1 MRFGPKSPLTVLFMV
16 NILVEGGITMSRLG
30 DNIHK
35 RKDGRWEARII
46 EKYTE
51 EGKACYKSIYAKSY
65 TEVKEKVKSHQKQE
79 IKPKTITCKTVDEVC
94 NEWLESISIRIKQ
107 STYALYYRRI
117 QEHIKPYFDNI
128 KIEQVTSETINSYIK
143 EKSENGRLDNKG
155 GLSPK
160 TINDIAGM
168 LNQVMIYAQKK
179 GYMSGYVPDLIKPK
193 QEQQELIVL
202 TKSEQKELVRYLQ
215 QDTDKIKLGVLISLY
230 TGIRLGELC
239 ALKWSDIDIPNGTLK
254 IDKTIQRI
262 KNTDKY
268 ASSKTKIVI
277 DKPKSQKSIRVIPIP
292 SFLHE
297 KLWNQR
303 NRYWVNAYVL
313 SGTYMYVEPRIYQKH
328 FKRVLKEANIKEV
341 NYHALRHTFA
351 TRAIESGIDVK
362 TLSEILGHSNIKF
375 TLERYVH
382 SSEELK
388 KQSIEKLAICY

>member
-1 MRFGPKSPLTVLFMV
+1 
-16 NILVEGGITMSRLG
+16 MSRRG
-30 DNIHK
+30 DNIHR
-35 RKDGRWEARII
+35 RKDGRWEARFI
-46 EKYTE
+46 ERYTE
-51 EGKACYKSIYAKSY
+51 EGKACYKSIYARSY
-65 TEVKEKVKSHQKQE
+65 TEVKEKVKSYQKQE
-79 IKPKTITCKTVDEVC
+79 LKPKPVTSKTVDEVC
-94 NEWLESISIRIKQ
+94 HEWLESISIRIKQ
-107 STYALYYRRI
+107 STYALYYARI
-117 QEHIKPYFDNI
+117 TKHIIPYFKNI
-128 KIEQVTSETINSYIK
+128 NVSKINNDMVNRFIR
-143 EKSENGRLDNKG
+143 EKSEKGRLDNKG

-160 TINDIAGM
+160 TINDLVSL
-168 LNQVMIYAQKK
+168 LNQILLYAQKK
-179 GYMSGYVPDLIKPK
+179 VYISGYVPDLIKPK
-193 QEQQELIVL
+193 QEQKELTVL
-202 TKSEQKELVRYLQ
+202 TKNEQKELIRYLQ

-268 ASSKTKIVI
+268 ATTKTKVII
-277 DKPKSQKSIRVIPIP
+277 DKPKSSKSVRTVPIP

>member
-1 MRFGPKSPLTVLFMV
+1 
-16 NILVEGGITMSRLG
+16 MSRRG
-30 DNIHK
+30 DNIHR
-35 RKDGRWEARII
+35 RKDGRWEARFI
-46 EKYTE
+46 ERYTE
-51 EGKACYKSIYAKSY
+51 EGKACYKSIYARSY
-65 TEVKEKVKSHQKQE
+65 TEVKEKVKSYQKQE
-79 IKPKTITCKTVDEVC
+79 LKPKPVTSKTVDEVC
-94 NEWLESISIRIKQ
+94 HEWLESISIRIKQ
-107 STYALYYRRI
+107 STYALYYARI
-117 QEHIKPYFDNI
+117 TKHIIPYFKNI
-128 KIEQVTSETINSYIK
+128 NVSKINNDMVNRFIR
-143 EKSENGRLDNKG
+143 EKSEKGRLDNKG

-160 TINDIAGM
+160 TINDLVSL
-168 LNQVMIYAQKK
+168 LNQILLYAQKK
-179 GYMSGYVPDLIKPK
+179 VYISGYVPDLIKPK
-193 QEQQELIVL
+193 QEQKELTVL
-202 TKSEQKELVRYLQ
+202 TKNEQKELIRYLQ

-268 ASSKTKIVI
+268 ATTKTKVII
-277 DKPKSQKSIRVIPIP
+277 DKPKSSKSVRTVPIP

-297 KLWNQR
+297 KLWKQR

-341 NYHALRHTFA
+341 NYHALRHTYA

-362 TLSEILGHSNIKF
+362 TLSEILGHSNVKF

-382 SSEELK
+382 SSIELK
-388 KQSIEKLAICY
+388 KESVERLAVSY